1 MSEPTDRSGR
11 PPVTAQTSGET
22 GNASFGEEPPQQ
34 AETPQPGD
42 PRLENALTQVRIVAG
57 ALVASVLAYAVFV
70 WLLVGRPGY
79 EPMGLPGVMVAVLA
93 ALGVFDLLLA
103 PVIERSILANA
114 AARPEVEQA
123 VAEYRKAKL
132 AGFAFR
138 EAAAVFGLLIAL
150 FTGQAAWCYA
160 LAAATLV
167 AMALA
172 WPSRQGLARVARG
185 AVQPR

>member
-1 MSEPTDRSGR
+1 MNEPTDRFRGDE
-11 PPVTAQTSGET
+11 ET
-22 GNASFGEEPPQQ
+22 RDAAFGEESPRR

-42 PRLENALTQVRIVAG
+42 PRLESALTQVRIVAG
-57 ALVASVLAYAVFV
+57 ALAASVPVYAVVV
-70 WLLVGRPGY
+70 WLVVGRPGY

-114 AARPEVEQA
+114 AGRPDVEQA

-160 LAAATLV
+160 FAVAALV
-167 AMALA
+167 AMALG
-172 WPSRQGLARVARG
+172 WPSRQDLVRVARG

>member
-1 MSEPTDRSGR
+1 MSEPTDRFRGDGE
-11 PPVTAQTSGET
+11 TAAET
-22 GNASFGEEPPQQ
+22 GNAPFGEEPARQ
-34 AETPQPGD
+34 ADTPQPGD
-42 PRLENALTQVRIVAG
+42 PRLEGALTQVRVVAG
-57 ALVASVLAYAVFV
+57 ALAASVLGYAGLV
-70 WLLVGRPGY
+70 WFLVGRPGY
-79 EPMGLPGVMVAVLA
+79 EPIGLSGVMVAVLA

-114 AARPEVEQA
+114 AGRPEVEQA
-123 VAEYRKAKL
+123 VAEYRKGKL

-150 FTGQAAWCYA
+150 FTGQAGWCYA

-172 WPSRQGLARVARG
+172 WPSRQELARVARG